1 MTLTRALALPRRP
14 RRRLVTPTS
23 ALISLGVLAAAVVVW
38 QLAVWIFRIPSF
50 ILPAPS
56 DIALQADWGTALSA
70 LAQTALST
78 AAGFVAGN
86 IVGYVGALLISSS
99 RTASSII
106 FPGALVLRSIPVVA
120 LAPFITLAFGR
131 GPAATVVVAAL
142 IVFFP
147 TLINSLQ
154 GLNSVSAESM
164 ELMKVLNASRLQAYA
179 RVRIPASLPSFFSAL
194 RIAAP
199 NAVLGVMTAEWIVGG
214 GLGHLVITSWLA
226 LQMQTM
232 WSAVV
237 LSAILAAALFS
248 IVAVLER
255 TAITWA
261 RTT

>member
-1 MTLTRALALPRRP
+1 MTLTRTLVIPRRQK
-14 RRRLVTPTS
+14 RRIVTPKN
-23 ALISLGVLAAAVVVW
+23 ALISLAVLVVAVGIW
-38 QLAVWIFRIPSF
+38 QLAVWAFNIPSF

-56 DIALQADWGTALSA
+56 DIVLKADWMKA
-70 LAQTALST
+70 LAATGQTSLST
-78 AAGFVAGN
+78 LAGFAVGN
-86 IVGYVGALLISSS
+86 VVGYIAALLVSSS
-99 RTASSII
+99 RTVSAMI

-131 GPAATVVVAAL
+131 GAAATVVVAAL

-154 GLNSVSAESM
+154 GLTSVSRESM
-164 ELMKVLNASRLQAYA
+164 ELMKVLNASQVEKYV
-179 RVRIPASLPSFFSAL
+179 RVRIPASMPSFFSAL

-232 WSAVV
+232 WAAVV
-237 LSAILAAALFS
+237 LSAVLAAVLFS
-248 IVAVLER
+248 IVAWIER
-255 TAITWA
+255 VVIRWA
-261 RTT
+261 RTS